1 MNNGRTSFITI
12 VGHPIECMPEVRRL
26 CRKCWRSLQR
36 IGNMGTSFRASF
48 AWLIAGV
55 VLTAVAAAQSQPSPP
70 VSSSGRYV
78 DPAGGISVQKLV
90 ETALARNAD
99 LLATRRRIAE
109 TQGLLNQSR
118 LRPNPGLD
126 VRVANGSALNSP
138 GEREYTISYA
148 HTFELGG
155 KWNRRVEVGQL
166 AEELATL
173 EVADQERL
181 LKAILKTGFGEALAF
196 AQNLDIAEQL
206 LQLNEQ
212 GYRIAQ
218 ARVEKGEAA
227 ELEERLMRVEVNR
240 VRSDQMLFDN
250 QVQRAI
256 LELKRL
262 AGLALDETLKLSGR
276 LDVPPVEITLSQAM
290 ERALSKRPDL
300 QAARLA
306 EKLSDAEVRLALAEG
321 TPNLLGFL
329 EYSRINSRFDPFGLN
344 GSRQL
349 VPLRDTDNVLATG
362 ISINLPFRNRNQGN
376 VQAAQAR
383 KSAASLRSRYA
394 EQVVRQEVEAAYTR
408 YETARQALGTFNRGV
423 MLESLDNLKIIRT
436 AYQFGELRILDVLNE
451 QRRFTDTQRAWTDLL
466 REYYLALVELE
477 KATGGSLF

>member
-1 MNNGRTSFITI
+1 M
-12 VGHPIECMPEVRRL
+12 
-26 CRKCWRSLQR
+26 
-36 IGNMGTSFRASF
+36 
-48 AWLIAGV
+48 
-55 VLTAVAAAQSQPSPP
+55 
-70 VSSSGRYV
+70 
-78 DPAGGISVQKLV
+78 QKLV

-109 TQGLLNQSR
+109 AQGLLNQSR
-118 LRPNPGLD
+118 LRPNPGLNIK
-126 VRVANGSALNSP
+126 VANGSVLRSP
-138 GEREYTISYA
+138 GERDYTISYA

-166 AEELATL
+166 VEELASL

-181 LKAILKTGFGEALAF
+181 LKASVKTRFGEALAF
-196 AQNLDIAEQL
+196 IQNLEIAEQL

-240 VRSDQMLFDN
+240 ARSDQMLLNN
-250 QVQRAI
+250 QVERAI

-262 AGLALDETLKLSGR
+262 AGLGLDETLKLSGK
-276 LDVPPVEITLSQAM
+276 LDLPPVEISLAQAM
-290 ERALSKRPDL
+290 GRALNKRPDL
-300 QAARLA
+300 QAARLT
-306 EKLSDAEVRLALAEG
+306 EKLSEAELRAALTEG
-321 TPNLLGFL
+321 IPNLLGFL
-329 EYSRINSRFDPFGLN
+329 EYSHINSRFGPFGLN

-349 VPLRDTDNVLATG
+349 VPIRDTDNILAAG

-376 VQAAQAR
+376 VQATQAR
-383 KSAASLRSRYA
+383 KSAATLRSEYA
-394 EQVVRQEVEAAYTR
+394 GQVVRQEVEAAYTR
-408 YETARQALGTFNRGV
+408 YETARQALSTFNRGV
-423 MLESLDNLKIIRT
+423 IQESLENLRIVRA

-477 KATGGSLF
+477 KATGDSLF

>member
-1 MNNGRTSFITI
+1 MK
-12 VGHPIECMPEVRRL
+12 RRL
-26 CRKCWRSLQR
+26 PSMIGLFPLLSTAASSLYAQP
-36 IGNMGTSFRASF
+36 GQ
-48 AWLIAGV
+48 
-55 VLTAVAAAQSQPSPP
+55 VLTSNRYFDAAS
-70 VSSSGRYV
+70 
-78 DPAGGISVQKLV
+78 GISIQKLV

-109 TQGLLNQSR
+109 AQGLLNQSR
-118 LRPNPGLD
+118 LRPNPGLN
-126 VRVANGSALNSP
+126 VRVGNGSVLKSP

-148 HTFELGG
+148 HTFELGR
-155 KWNRRVEVGQL
+155 KWNRRVEVAQL

-181 LKAILKTGFGEALAF
+181 LKASVKTRFGQALALVH
-196 AQNLDIAEQL
+196 NLEIAEQL

-218 ARVEKGEAA
+218 VRVEKGEAA

-240 VRSDQMLFDN
+240 VRSELMLLDN

-262 AGLALDETLKLSGR
+262 AGLGLDEPLKLSGR
-276 LDVPPVEITLSQAM
+276 LDVPPVEISLAQAM
-290 ERALSKRPDL
+290 EQALNKRPDL

-306 EKLSDAEVRLALAEG
+306 EKLSEADLRLARAEG
-321 TPNLLGFL
+321 IPSLLVFL
-329 EYSRINSRFDPFGLN
+329 EYSHISSRFGPFGLN
-344 GSRQL
+344 GSMQL
-349 VPLRDTDNVLATG
+349 VSIRDTDNTVAIG
-362 ISINLPFRNRNQGN
+362 MSIAIPFRNRNQGN
-376 VQAAQAR
+376 VQAAEAR
-383 KSAASLRSRYA
+383 KSAASFRSRYA
-394 EQVVRQEVEAAYTR
+394 EQVVRQEVEAAYLR
-408 YETARQALGTFNRGV
+408 YETARGALGTFNRGV
-423 MLESLDNLKIIRT
+423 IQESLENLRVVRA

-451 QRRFTDTQRAWTDLL
+451 QRRFTDTQRSWIDLL

>member
-1 MNNGRTSFITI
+1 MKKHRNSF
-12 VGHPIECMPEVRRL
+12 VNLREHPVTFLPWFTM
-26 CRKCWRSLQR
+26 
-36 IGNMGTSFRASF
+36 
-48 AWLIAGV
+48 
-55 VLTAVAAAQSQPSPP
+55 AVALTVVSLAQSQTPPSASPA
-70 VSSSGRYV
+70 GKYV
-78 DPAGGISVQKLV
+78 DATSGLSVQDLV

-118 LRPNPGLD
+118 LRPNPGLNI
-126 VRVANGSALNSP
+126 RVANGSVLNSP

-173 EVADQERL
+173 GVADQERL
-181 LKAILKTGFGEALAF
+181 LKANVKTRFGEALAF
-196 AQNLDIAEQL
+196 IQNLDIAEQL

-240 VRSDQMLFDN
+240 ARSEQMLFNN

-262 AGLALDETLKLSGR
+262 AGLGMDETLKLSGR
-276 LDVPPVEITLSQAM
+276 LDMPPVEISLAQAM
-290 ERALSKRPDL
+290 ELALSKRPDL

-349 VPLRDTDNVLATG
+349 IPIRDTDNILATG

-383 KSAASLRSRYA
+383 KDAAGLRSRYA
-394 EQVVRQEVEAAYTR
+394 EQVVRQEVEAAFTR
-408 YETARQALGTFNRGV
+408 YETARQALSTFNRGV
-423 MLESLDNLKIIRT
+423 MLESLENLKIVRA

-451 QRRFTDTQRAWTDLL
+451 QRRLTDTQRAWTELL
-466 REYYLALVELE
+466 REYYLALVDLE
-477 KATGGSLF
+477 KATGASLF

>member
-1 MNNGRTSFITI
+1 M
-12 VGHPIECMPEVRRL
+12 
-26 CRKCWRSLQR
+26 
-36 IGNMGTSFRASF
+36 
-48 AWLIAGV
+48 
-55 VLTAVAAAQSQPSPP
+55 
-70 VSSSGRYV
+70 
-78 DPAGGISVQKLV
+78 QKLV

-109 TQGLLNQSR
+109 AQGLLNQSR
-118 LRPNPGLD
+118 LRPNPGLNI
-126 VRVANGSALNSP
+126 RVGNGAVLKSP
-138 GEREYTISYA
+138 GERDYTISYA

-155 KWNRRVEVGQL
+155 KWDRRVEVGQL

-181 LKAILKTGFGEALAF
+181 LKASVKTRFGEALAF
-196 AQNLDIAEQL
+196 VQNLEIAEQL

-240 VRSDQMLFDN
+240 VRSDQMLFTN
-250 QVQRAI
+250 QVERAI

-262 AGLALDETLKLSGR
+262 AGLGLDETLKLSGG
-276 LDVPPVEITLSQAM
+276 LDVPPVEISLDQAM
-290 ERALSKRPDL
+290 EQALSKRPDL
-300 QAARLA
+300 QALKLA

-329 EYSRINSRFDPFGLN
+329 EYSHINSRFDPFGLN
-344 GSRQL
+344 ASRQL
-349 VPLRDTDNVLATG
+349 VPIRDTDNILATG

-376 VQAAQAR
+376 VQAAEAR

-408 YETARQALGTFNRGV
+408 YETARRALGIFNRGV
-423 MLESLDNLKIIRT
+423 MLESLDNLKIVRA

-477 KATGGSLF
+477 KATAGSLF